1 MAGRIVVVGL
11 GPAGADL
18 VTTGTRAAIDAT
30 RVRFVRTTRHP
41 AAPVVAPATSFDDVY
56 EAEGT
61 FDDVYRRIAE
71 RLLAAATEHG
81 EVLYAV
87 PGSPRVLERSVDH
100 LVAAAAEPG
109 ADVEVEVLPA
119 LSFLDLAWV
128 RLGVDP
134 LEAGARLVDG
144 HRFVAQAAGERGPLL
159 VAHVHNQRVLSDIKL
174 AADVDDD
181 VRVTVLQRLGSPDE
195 AIAEVAWS
203 ELDREVAADHLT
215 ALWIPE
221 LAEPVAA
228 EVARFAELVTTL
240 RESCPWD
247 REQTHHSLTP
257 YLLEEAYEVIDVIDG
272 LPADAPGTDP
282 AYARLE
288 DELGDLLYQVVF
300 HARLASEVG
309 AFTLADV
316 ARGIHDKLVRR
327 HPHVFAGASSEL
339 DEVNRR
345 WDEIKQ
351 AERAERAAQGVSGP
365 MDDIPA
371 ALPAVLYAAKVL
383 RRAAAAGQPW
393 TPGET
398 GDLGDRLL
406 ALVAEGMVGGV
417 DPESALRHA
426 ATRVRDTVV

>member
-1 MAGRIVVVGL
+1 
-11 GPAGADL
+11 
-18 VTTGTRAAIDAT
+18 
-30 RVRFVRTTRHP
+30 
-41 AAPVVAPATSFDDVY
+41 
-56 EAEGT
+56 
-61 FDDVYRRIAE
+61 
-71 RLLAAATEHG
+71 
-81 EVLYAV
+81 
-87 PGSPRVLERSVDH
+87 VLERSVDH

-221 LAEPVAA
+221 LAEPIAA

-351 AERAERAAQGVSGP
+351 AERAERAAQGVAGP